1 MKRRILI
8 VDDNQDLVT
17 VLRER
22 LGAAGYDIAVAY
34 DGDAALKVMSQ
45 SEQHH
50 PMAGVL
56 LDVMMPVMDG
66 FTTLREIRIRYP
78 TIPVIMMSAVSDAS
92 IREEALRNGAT
103 DFLMKTAPL
112 ETFVTCC
119 RRYFGESIA

>member
-34 DGDAALKVMSQ
+34 DGDAALEVMSQ

-50 PMAGVL
+50 PIAGVL

-78 TIPVIMMSAVSDAS
+78 TIPVIMMSAVSDAA

-103 DFLMKTAPL
+103 DFLMKTAPV

>member
-34 DGDAALKVMSQ
+34 DGDAALEVMSQ

-50 PMAGVL
+50 PIAGVL

-119 RRYFGESIA
+119 RRYFGDGIA